1 MGWFSID
8 RYRNPYLR
16 QVAAWFDRR
25 TGEPPQLPEAL
36 PHRAGRV
43 SRQRT
48 IEVHPVSDAQ
58 ATIDQRRT
66 IDRHFVTC
74 AEYQRF
80 LDDERGRD
88 AGAPPD
94 HWSSA
99 HFAEGQDHEPALG
112 MRAEDARRFAQ
123 WMSRRQES
131 TATYRLPS
139 PEEAR
144 AYPAQ
149 DDSVGATWCE
159 VGGRLVLVGLSPDR
173 ESEIQHRMRTISPL
187 PPPRTLAFDV
197 VRIFDLA
204 RDRDLDV
211 DLAIVVALA
220 LAHDLVM
227 AGASS
232 VSNIASTASAPSA
245 ASTPGT
251 ASTASAASAASTPG
265 TASAASTASTASER
279 DLGLEL
285 ATALGVSVDRLL
297 RRTSAGE
304 VTLALANARARARD
318 LDLDRDRTLAIAL
331 RPIVAI
337 ARSWKRGRPDHAVS
351 EGMTGNH
358 PSPTNPTAAIR
369 AERDEAM
376 QLVAR
381 AFVMVEARSPRDAT
395 GDGTGAREAMLEL
408 FGWLRLVAARKD
420 GNMPAWEGIRLVRE
434 RPFVEPRARLR
445 RSGSRLNV
453 VSSSG

>member
-16 QVAAWFDRR
+16 QVAAWLDRR
-25 TGEPPQLPEAL
+25 AGEPPQLPEAL

-48 IEVHPVSDAQ
+48 IEVHPVGDAQ

-66 IDRHFVTC
+66 IDRHFITC

-173 ESEIQHRMRTISPL
+173 ESEIQHRMRTMSPL

-232 VSNIASTASAPSA
+232 ASNIASVSNIASAPN
-245 ASTPGT
+245 
-251 ASTASAASAASTPG
+251 
-265 TASAASTASTASER
+265 ER
-279 DLGLEL
+279 ELGLEL

-337 ARSWKRGRPDHAVS
+337 ARSWKRGRPGHAVS

-369 AERDEAM
+369 TERDEAM

>member
-25 TGEPPQLPEAL
+25 TGEPPRLAEAL

-43 SRQRT
+43 TRQRT
-48 IEVHPVSDAQ
+48 IEVRPIGDARS
-58 ATIDQRRT
+58 TIDARRT

-80 LDDERGRD
+80 LDDQRAHD

-112 MRAEDARRFAQ
+112 VRADDARRFAQ
-123 WMSRRQES
+123 WMSRRQGS
-131 TATYRLPS
+131 TAIYRLPS

-173 ESEIQHRMRTISPL
+173 ESELQRRMRTISPL

-220 LAHDLVM
+220 LAHHLVT
-227 AGASS
+227 S
-232 VSNIASTASAPSA
+232 SA
-245 ASTPGT
+245 ASI
-251 ASTASAASAASTPG
+251 ASAASSASAASAV
-265 TASAASTASTASER
+265 ER

-285 ATALGVSVDRLL
+285 AKALGASVCRILQ
-297 RRTSAGE
+297 RTSAGE
-304 VTLALANARARARD
+304 VTLALANARARARE
-318 LDLDRDRTLAIAL
+318 LDLDQDRTLAIAL
-331 RPIVAI
+331 RPILAI
-337 ARSWKRGRPDHAVS
+337 ARSWKHGGAGNAISHGMAGDHSSYELTSA
-351 EGMTGNH
+351 
-358 PSPTNPTAAIR
+358 PPTTPTASTR
-369 AERDEAM
+369 AERDDAM

-381 AFVMVEARSPRDAT
+381 AFTMVEARAPRGAA
-395 GDGTGAREAMLEL
+395 GDGAGAREAMLEL

-420 GNMPAWEGIRLVRE
+420 GSMPAWEGIRLVRE

-445 RSGSRLNV
+445 NPESRLHA
-453 VSSSG
+453 VSSGG

>member
-1 MGWFSID
+1 MGWLSID

-25 TGEPPQLPEAL
+25 TGELQPLPEAL

-43 SRQRT
+43 SRRRT
-48 IEVHPVSDAQ
+48 IEVRPVGLAQ
-58 ATIDQRRT
+58 ATIDDRRT

-80 LDDERGRD
+80 LDDQRAHD

-112 MRAEDARRFAQ
+112 VRAEDARRFAQ
-123 WMSRRQES
+123 WMSRRQGS

-173 ESEIQHRMRTISPL
+173 ESEIQRRMRTISPL

-227 AGASS
+227 SGASS
-232 VSNIASTASAPSA
+232 ASNIASTSNI
-245 ASTPGT
+245 
-251 ASTASAASAASTPG
+251 
-265 TASAASTASTASER
+265 ASAASTASVVER

-285 ATALGVSVDRLL
+285 ANALGASVERIL

-304 VTLALANARARARD
+304 LTLALANARARARD

-351 EGMTGNH
+351 EGMIGDH
-358 PSPTNPTAAIR
+358 PSPTTPTEATR
-369 AERDEAM
+369 AERDTAM
-376 QLVAR
+376 QLIAR
-381 AFVMVEARSPRDAT
+381 AFSRVEARSPRGAT
-395 GDGTGAREAMLEL
+395 GDRTGAREAMLEL
-408 FGWLRLVAARKD
+408 YGWLHLVAARKE
-420 GNMPAWEGIRLVRE
+420 GSMPAWEGIRLVRE

-445 RSGSRLNV
+445 PRGSRLNA